1 MERVG
6 YEICRPVVRA
16 RAVRGHVD
24 HCFVGGVAYIFTA
37 VGYSRG
43 LSWRPSQMSDLS
55 DERLAEIISEMEV
68 GLFEPLFREVL
79 FMAREL
85 QARRAPPTAGDVE
98 RMLEGFKAIH
108 RWLSPSDRTFDELIR
123 AVGIA
128 DDIAR
133 AAIAAT
139 LSAAPSGDMW
149 QPIKTA
155 PTDGTEVLVY

>member
-1 MERVG
+1 
-6 YEICRPVVRA
+6 
-16 RAVRGHVD
+16 
-24 HCFVGGVAYIFTA
+24 
-37 VGYSRG
+37 
-43 LSWRPSQMSDLS
+43 MSDLS

-155 PTDGTEVLVY
+155 PTDGTEVLVYAPPREGLKEMRSVCAYHPDAGWCIDELREVTLWQPLPTAPSGDAK